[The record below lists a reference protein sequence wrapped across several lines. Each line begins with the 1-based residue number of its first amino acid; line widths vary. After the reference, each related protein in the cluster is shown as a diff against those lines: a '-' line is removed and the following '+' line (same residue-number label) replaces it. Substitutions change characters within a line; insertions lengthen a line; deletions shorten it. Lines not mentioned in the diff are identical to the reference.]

1 MWQNSAKTWY
11 VSTARWSFVIVLFI
25 PSNLCRWPCFSLTPV
40 PQAIGKI
47 YPYLVRLF
55 EPIRTSVTT
64 TLPILQSS
72 VLLPHNQPLYQFLAM
87 HAPRVAI
94 EVQLAYINAAR
105 LYYETAFRR
114 YVRELRRI
122 LQRWIEPASLVASAH
137 KHPDAQYA
145 AERQQYARP
154 LTDVAAVLA
163 CQSEDVNFRASPEH
177 LFHTLALVFLDTACT
192 EYAFLARFFAGT
204 EMRHDV
210 YDASG
215 VPTYNLLSL
224 SPEEE
229 RLHESIVTRE
239 SWLQVMEPAISYFS
253 EFHDAV
259 LTMPSAPVL
268 QHLTISNL
276 TQSLLRVAQ
285 SRRCLIPEL
294 ESVLMRHVLET
305 WPLVAKG
312 LDAEVDALK
321 AVAVGA
327 RLSAAPRSS
336 GAAGFFDRWSGL
348 AMTTDLSRINA
359 SDALHKVGILVHD
372 YVGCQLTRAAPD
384 PFCLHTFFHAS
395 GRRNSC

>member
-1 MWQNSAKTWY
+1 M
-11 VSTARWSFVIVLFI
+11 R
-25 PSNLCRWPCFSLTPV
+25 
-40 PQAIGKI
+40 
-47 YPYLVRLF
+47 
-55 EPIRTSVTT
+55 
-64 TLPILQSS
+64 
-72 VLLPHNQPLYQFLAM
+72 
-87 HAPRVAI
+87 APRVAI

-122 LQRWIEPASLVASAH
+122 LQRWIEPASLVASAY

-163 CQSEDVNFRASPEH
+163 CQSEDVNFKASPEH

-204 EMRHDV
+204 EMRLDV

-215 VPTYNLLSL
+215 VPSYNLLSL

-276 TQSLLRVAQ
+276 TQSLLSVWHSLGGVSFQ
-285 SRRCLIPEL
+285 S
-294 ESVLMRHVLET
+294 
-305 WPLVAKG
+305 
-312 LDAEVDALK
+312 
-321 AVAVGA
+321 
-327 RLSAAPRSS
+327 
-336 GAAGFFDRWSGL
+336 WSQ
-348 AMTTDLSRINA
+348 S
-359 SDALHKVGILVHD
+359 
-372 YVGCQLTRAAPD
+372 
-384 PFCLHTFFHAS
+384 
-395 GRRNSC
+395 

>member
-1 MWQNSAKTWY
+1 
-11 VSTARWSFVIVLFI
+11 
-25 PSNLCRWPCFSLTPV
+25 
-40 PQAIGKI
+40 
-47 YPYLVRLF
+47 
-55 EPIRTSVTT
+55 
-64 TLPILQSS
+64 
-72 VLLPHNQPLYQFLAM
+72 
-87 HAPRVAI
+87 
-94 EVQLAYINAAR
+94 
-105 LYYETAFRR
+105 
-114 YVRELRRI
+114 
-122 LQRWIEPASLVASAH
+122 
-137 KHPDAQYA
+137 
-145 AERQQYARP
+145 
-154 LTDVAAVLA
+154 
-163 CQSEDVNFRASPEH
+163 
-177 LFHTLALVFLDTACT
+177 
-192 EYAFLARFFAGT
+192 
-204 EMRHDV
+204 
-210 YDASG
+210 
-215 VPTYNLLSL
+215 
-224 SPEEE
+224 
-229 RLHESIVTRE
+229 
-239 SWLQVMEPAISYFS
+239 MEPAISYFS

-285 SRRCLIPEL
+285 SRWCLIPEL

>member
-1 MWQNSAKTWY
+1 
-11 VSTARWSFVIVLFI
+11 
-25 PSNLCRWPCFSLTPV
+25 
-40 PQAIGKI
+40 
-47 YPYLVRLF
+47 
-55 EPIRTSVTT
+55 
-64 TLPILQSS
+64 
-72 VLLPHNQPLYQFLAM
+72 M

-122 LQRWIEPASLVASAH
+122 LQRWIEPASFVASAH

-163 CQSEDVNFRASPEH
+163 CQSEDINFRASPEH

-204 EMRHDV
+204 EMRLDV

-336 GAAGFFDRWSGL
+336 GAAGFFDRWSSL

-372 YVGCQLTRAAPD
+372 YVGCQLTRASPD